1 MRVLPKEQH
10 MRKLA
15 EHGPCF
21 ICGTANPHNMGV
33 TWLADDEGRIHTT
46 VTLSLAQQGPPGHVH
61 GGASAALLDEIMGM
75 AVWNAGHQ
83 VASVNLECEY
93 RRPLPLG
100 VELHVHGEI
109 VEQTGRAIRTR
120 GAITL
125 PDGTQAVIGR
135 GIYVEAPHLF
145 TAQMSMRDGQTTGD
159 QPANQVAE

>member
-1 MRVLPKEQH
+1 

-15 EHGPCF
+15 EHGSCF
-21 ICGTANPHNMGV
+21 VCGTANPHNMGV
-33 TWLADDEGRIHTT
+33 AWIADDEGHIHAT

-100 VELHVHGEI
+100 VELHVEGEI
-109 VEQTGRAIRTR
+109 VEQTGRAIRAR
-120 GAITL
+120 GVITL
-125 PDGTQAVIGR
+125 PDGTLAVIGR

-145 TAQMSMRDGQTTGD
+145 NPQMSVLNEQPTGD
-159 QPANQVAE
+159 QPAEHEEA